1 MNELKNYE
9 TTTSYNFFGFVLCL
23 GFLFSFLIIRYFVLP
38 RYRKQKIRKQIQKT
52 LEQIENGNKHFKNEL
67 EQYNHKEISREE
79 IIKWVDKHQKLFK
92 LFELPPLFYKHQDAF
107 YECYSHIKKVVEFLE
122 MEDKALNA
130 LQQFKTLNI
139 NNELELLKWLVN
151 HENLQYQLIL
161 LHPNIVPEEA
171 LITGKIKLYNDF
183 NIYFKKELLQN
194 CINLDCKIV
203 TSYFFKYLCPNSNLI
218 IDQYC
223 KLQKK

>member
-1 MNELKNYE
+1 
-9 TTTSYNFFGFVLCL
+9 
-23 GFLFSFLIIRYFVLP
+23 
-38 RYRKQKIRKQIQKT
+38 
-52 LEQIENGNKHFKNEL
+52 
-67 EQYNHKEISREE
+67 
-79 IIKWVDKHQKLFK
+79 
-92 LFELPPLFYKHQDAF
+92 
-107 YECYSHIKKVVEFLE
+107 

-194 CINLDCKIV
+194 CINLEAIFDNYYYDKLNKYDTTPPEQSANQTPFDDDFED
-203 TSYFFKYLCPNSNLI
+203 TSSLKYHLEKRGI
-218 IDQYC
+218 IN
-223 KLQKK
+223 